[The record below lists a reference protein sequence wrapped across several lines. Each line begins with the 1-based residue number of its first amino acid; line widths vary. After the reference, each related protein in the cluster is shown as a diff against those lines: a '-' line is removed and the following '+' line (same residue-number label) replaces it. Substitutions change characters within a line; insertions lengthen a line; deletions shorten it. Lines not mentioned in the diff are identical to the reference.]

1 MPAVGTAT
9 ECMPRSVMP
18 WLTRPDELAPVSGRI
33 TPLLADVGTNATPC
47 EVNDGSCGV
56 VTAATPKRPHIF
68 HATQTQANARRRS
81 PVRCSAIGPVPRR
94 CARPASVAIRRPS
107 SGRCARAP
115 ATTARLSDS
124 PNRLTPRLRS
134 WTVSAGETRYPP
146 SPTPVWERRLIA
158 RAKRGDRPAQ
168 AELFALYEP
177 LVRRIAGSLYLPGGD
192 RDDLAQCARLGILRA
207 ARWWDPARPVPFRAF
222 AWLCAVREARA
233 AVESASSGKNQ
244 ALDRPRSLNHAGGD
258 GLPLSETI
266 EAAGRPDEDPVAK
279 TL

>member
-1 MPAVGTAT
+1 
-9 ECMPRSVMP
+9 
-18 WLTRPDELAPVSGRI
+18 
-33 TPLLADVGTNATPC
+33 
-47 EVNDGSCGV
+47 
-56 VTAATPKRPHIF
+56 
-68 HATQTQANARRRS
+68 
-81 PVRCSAIGPVPRR
+81 
-94 CARPASVAIRRPS
+94 
-107 SGRCARAP
+107 
-115 ATTARLSDS
+115 
-124 PNRLTPRLRS
+124 
-134 WTVSAGETRYPP
+134 
-146 SPTPVWERRLIA
+146 VWERRLIA

-233 AVESASSGKNQ
+233 AVESASSGKHQ
-244 ALDRPRSLNHAGGD
+244 ALNRARSLDHAGGD

-279 TL
+279 TLAREQLQGILDRARTLSPLEPRCMTLSANGCDHREIAARLGVRPRAVNNALQRARRKVLGRGTG